1 VGTMR
6 ESAVTDENHAR
17 SARLAE
23 SLRGFGVAGTLTFV
37 VILVTAGLFTPAAVV
52 LVLLWAW
59 FSRTPWRELGLVR
72 PRSWSRVIA
81 LGIVLGLAQKFVMK
95 AIVLPLLGA
104 QPRNPVFSDLP
115 GHPDRL
121 LILLVISV
129 VQAGFGEELCF
140 RGYLFERLGKLLG
153 DGRYQRALIVLI
165 SAALFGALH
174 FEQGIMG
181 MVNATIVGGTSA
193 VIYALN
199 GKRLWLLVVMHAT
212 FDIASFLIIY
222 YDLEVAVSHLIF
234 K

>member
-1 VGTMR
+1 MR
-6 ESAVTDENHAR
+6 V
-17 SARLAE
+17 AE
-23 SLRGFGVAGTLTFV
+23 SLRGFGVAGTSTFV
-37 VILVTAGLFTPAAVV
+37 VIFATAALFTPLAVV

-59 FSRTPWRELGLVR
+59 LSRTPWPEIGLVR
-72 PRSWSRVIA
+72 PKSWPRVIA
-81 LGIVLGLAQKFVMK
+81 LGIVLGVAEKFVMK

-104 QPRNPVFSDLP
+104 RPTNPVFSDLP
-115 GHPDRL
+115 GHPSQL
-121 LILLVISV
+121 CFLLVISV

-153 DGRYQRALIVLI
+153 DGSFQRALIVLI
-165 SAALFGALH
+165 SASFFGALH

-181 MVNATIVGGTSA
+181 IVNATIVGGISA

-222 YDLEVAVSHLIF
+222 YRLEVAVSHLIF